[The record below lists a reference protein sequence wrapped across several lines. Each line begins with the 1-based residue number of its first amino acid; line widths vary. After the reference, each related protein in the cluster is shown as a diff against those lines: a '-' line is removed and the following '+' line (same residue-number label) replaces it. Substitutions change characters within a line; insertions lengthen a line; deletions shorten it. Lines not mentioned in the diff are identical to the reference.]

1 MEGLPSELRPHC
13 FLPGRDCEASQWD
26 LCSDYP
32 LPDPGGEWACW
43 GRGKLEDW
51 GRGAGSVWWA
61 LLPLGG
67 LGGTGLEQG
76 LQGWR
81 GVVAEGEEWGLQPC
95 HQAAWVRILAACP
108 WLLAL
113 SVPLWRCLDKLY
125 VPG

>member
-1 MEGLPSELRPHC
+1 M
-13 FLPGRDCEASQWD
+13 
-26 LCSDYP
+26 
-32 LPDPGGEWACW
+32 
-43 GRGKLEDW
+43 
-51 GRGAGSVWWA
+51 WWA

-113 SVPLWRCLDKLY
+113 SVPLWRCLDKLIRAR
-125 VPG
+125 VILGAKGAPVKVSPSVCSVK